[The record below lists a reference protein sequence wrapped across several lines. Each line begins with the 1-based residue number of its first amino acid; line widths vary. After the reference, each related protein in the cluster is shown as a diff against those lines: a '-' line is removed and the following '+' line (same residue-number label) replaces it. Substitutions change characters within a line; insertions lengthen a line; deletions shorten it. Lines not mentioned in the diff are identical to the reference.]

1 MLNHEMVS
9 YCFKKYVT
17 DRFVNQKPKFFL
29 KDILKDHENWKE
41 GDILSFVIQETLGTA
56 TYLERKKLIV
66 EVNHLLEE
74 FYKTGQDDD
83 IFVRGINTVD
93 YYNHTQEKPDVGD
106 DTETGFFDIDYAT
119 PIDVEQFFFISVM
132 LYYIGF
138 IQYVVN
144 ANSDKTYLL
153 KLKNMLH
160 DKLMEIIDV
169 SLSVVTKTEQV
180 PEGGINL
187 ESHCV
192 FLMTLY
198 RVKYLMSTYPKY
210 KHATRDAYDDYINS
224 TQDYDELDEG
234 IITTAS
240 TRLPNNLA
248 QYFVENYMV
257 LAIEFQVDLLD
268 EFFNVRFF

>member
-29 KDILKDHENWKE
+29 KDILVNHGNWKG
-41 GDILSFVIQETLGTA
+41 GDILSFVVQETLGTA

-66 EVNHLLEE
+66 EVNALLEE
-74 FYKTGQDDD
+74 FYKTAKDDD
-83 IFVRGINTVD
+83 LFTSGINTVD
-93 YYNHTQEKPDVGD
+93 YYNHTQEKPDTGG
-106 DTETGFFDIDYAT
+106 DTETGFFDIDYASKA
-119 PIDVEQFFFISVM
+119 DAEQFFFISVM

-144 ANSDKTYLL
+144 ANSNKAYLL

-169 SLSVVTKTEQV
+169 SLSVVTKSEQV
-180 PEGGINL
+180 AEEGIHL

-192 FLMTLY
+192 FLMALY

-210 KHATRDAYDDYINS
+210 KHITRDAYDDYINS
-224 TQDYDELDEG
+224 TQDYDTVDEG
-234 IITTAS
+234 IITMAS
-240 TRLPNNLA
+240 VKLPNNLA

>member
-29 KDILKDHENWKE
+29 KDILVNHEIWKG
-41 GDILSFVIQETLGTA
+41 GDILSFVVQETLGTA

-66 EVNHLLEE
+66 EVNLLLEE
-74 FYKTGQDDD
+74 FYKTAKDDD
-83 IFVRGINTVD
+83 LFTRGINTVD
-93 YYNHTQEKPDVGD
+93 YYNHTQEKPDTGD
-106 DTETGFFDIDYAT
+106 DTETGFFDIDYASKA
-119 PIDVEQFFFISVM
+119 DAEQFFFISVM

-138 IQYVVN
+138 IQYIVN
-144 ANSDKTYLL
+144 ANSNKAYLL

-169 SLSVVTKTEQV
+169 SLSVVTKSEQV
-180 PEGGINL
+180 AEEGIHL

-192 FLMTLY
+192 FLMALY

-210 KHATRDAYDDYINS
+210 KHVTRDAYDDYINS
-224 TQDYDELDEG
+224 TQDYDTVDEG

-240 TRLPNNLA
+240 DKLPNNLA

>member
-29 KDILKDHENWKE
+29 KDILVNHENWE
-41 GDILSFVIQETLGTA
+41 GGDILSFVVQETLGTA

-66 EVNHLLEE
+66 EVNSLLEE
-74 FYKTGQDDD
+74 FYKTAKDDD
-83 IFVRGINTVD
+83 LFVRGINTVD
-93 YYNHTQEKPDVGD
+93 YYNHTQEKPDTGD
-106 DTETGFFDIDYAT
+106 DTETGFFDIDYASKA
-119 PIDVEQFFFISVM
+119 DAEQFFFISVM

-138 IQYVVN
+138 IQYVVD
-144 ANSDKTYLL
+144 ANSHKAYLL

-169 SLSVVTKTEQV
+169 SLSVVTKSEQV
-180 PEGGINL
+180 AEEGIHL

-192 FLMTLY
+192 FLMALY

-210 KHATRDAYDDYINS
+210 KHVTRDAYDDYINS
-224 TQDYDELDEG
+224 TQDYDTVDEG

-240 TRLPNNLA
+240 DKLPNNLA

>member
-29 KDILKDHENWKE
+29 KDILVNHENWE
-41 GDILSFVIQETLGTA
+41 GGDILSFVVQETLGTA

-66 EVNHLLEE
+66 EVNSLLEE
-74 FYKTGQDDD
+74 FYKTAKDDD
-83 IFVRGINTVD
+83 LFVRGINTVD
-93 YYNHTQEKPDVGD
+93 YYNHTQEKPD
-106 DTETGFFDIDYAT
+106 TETGFFDIDYASKA
-119 PIDVEQFFFISVM
+119 DAEQFFFISVM

-138 IQYVVN
+138 IQYVVD
-144 ANSDKTYLL
+144 ANSNKAYLL

-169 SLSVVTKTEQV
+169 SLSVVTKSEQV
-180 PEGGINL
+180 AEEGIHL

-192 FLMTLY
+192 FLMALY

-210 KHATRDAYDDYINS
+210 KHVTRDAYDDYINS
-224 TQDYDELDEG
+224 TQDYDTVDEG

-240 TRLPNNLA
+240 DKLPNNLA

>member
-29 KDILKDHENWKE
+29 KDILVNHENWKG
-41 GDILSFVIQETLGTA
+41 GDILSFVVQETLGTA

-66 EVNHLLEE
+66 EVNALLEE
-74 FYKTGQDDD
+74 FYKTAKDDD
-83 IFVRGINTVD
+83 LFVRGINTVD
-93 YYNHTQEKPDVGD
+93 YYNHTQEKPDTGD
-106 DTETGFFDIDYAT
+106 DTETGFFDIDYASKA
-119 PIDVEQFFFISVM
+119 DAEQFFFISVM

-144 ANSDKTYLL
+144 ANSNKAYLL

-169 SLSVVTKTEQV
+169 SLSVVTKSEQV
-180 PEGGINL
+180 AEEGIHL

-192 FLMTLY
+192 FLMALY

-210 KHATRDAYDDYINS
+210 KHITRDAYDDYINS
-224 TQDYDELDEG
+224 TQDYDTVDEG

-240 TRLPNNLA
+240 DKLPNNPA

-268 EFFNVRFF
+268 EFFKVRFF

>member
-29 KDILKDHENWKE
+29 KDILVNHENWK
-41 GDILSFVIQETLGTA
+41 GRDILSFVVQETLGTA

-66 EVNHLLEE
+66 EVNALLEE
-74 FYKTGQDDD
+74 FYKTAKDDGL
-83 IFVRGINTVD
+83 FTRGINTVD
-93 YYNHTQEKPDVGD
+93 YYNHTQEKPDTGD
-106 DTETGFFDIDYAT
+106 DTETGFFDIDYASKA
-119 PIDVEQFFFISVM
+119 DAEQFFFISVM

-144 ANSDKTYLL
+144 ANSNKAYLL

-169 SLSVVTKTEQV
+169 SLSVVTKSEQV
-180 PEGGINL
+180 AEEGIHL

-192 FLMTLY
+192 FLMALY

-210 KHATRDAYDDYINS
+210 KHITRDAYDDYINS
-224 TQDYDELDEG
+224 TQDYDTVDEG
-234 IITTAS
+234 IITMAS
-240 TRLPNNLA
+240 DKLPNNLA

-268 EFFNVRFF
+268 EFFNVRLF

>member
-17 DRFVNQKPKFFL
+17 DRFVSQKPKFFL
-29 KDILKDHENWKE
+29 KDILVNHEYWKG

-66 EVNHLLEE
+66 EVNLLLEE
-74 FYKTGQDDD
+74 FYKTGLDDD
-83 IFVRGINTVD
+83 IFVRGINKVD

-106 DTETGFFDIDYAT
+106 DTKTGFFDIDYAST
-119 PIDVEQFFFISVM
+119 TDTEHFFFISVM

-144 ANSDKTYLL
+144 ANSNKAYLL

-160 DKLMEIIDV
+160 DKLMEVIDV
-169 SLSVVTKTEQV
+169 SLSIVTKAEQV
-180 PEGGINL
+180 AEGGINL

-192 FLMTLY
+192 FLMALY

-210 KHATRDAYDDYINS
+210 KHATRDAYDDYISS
-224 TQDYDELDEG
+224 TQDYDAVDEN
-234 IITTAS
+234 IITMVPDKLS
-240 TRLPNNLA
+240 NNLA

-257 LAIEFQVDLLD
+257 LAIEIQVDLLD

>member
-29 KDILKDHENWKE
+29 KDILVNHENWE
-41 GDILSFVIQETLGTA
+41 GGDILSFVVQETLGTA

-66 EVNHLLEE
+66 EVNALLEE
-74 FYKTGQDDD
+74 FYKTAKDDD
-83 IFVRGINTVD
+83 LFVRGINTVD
-93 YYNHTQEKPDVGD
+93 YYNHTQEKPDTGD
-106 DTETGFFDIDYAT
+106 DTETGFFDIDYASKA
-119 PIDVEQFFFISVM
+119 DAEQFFFISVM

-144 ANSDKTYLL
+144 ANSNKAYLL

-169 SLSVVTKTEQV
+169 SLSVVTKSEQV
-180 PEGGINL
+180 AEEGIHL

-192 FLMTLY
+192 FLMALY

-210 KHATRDAYDDYINS
+210 KHITRDAYDDYINS
-224 TQDYDELDEG
+224 TQDYDTVDEG

-240 TRLPNNLA
+240 DKLPNNLA

-268 EFFNVRFF
+268 EFFKVRFF

>member
-1 MLNHEMVS
+1 MLNHEMFS

-29 KDILKDHENWKE
+29 KYILVNHENWKG
-41 GDILSFVIQETLGTA
+41 GDILSFVVQETLGTA

-66 EVNHLLEE
+66 EVNALLEE
-74 FYKTGQDDD
+74 FYKTAKDDD
-83 IFVRGINTVD
+83 LFTRGINAVD
-93 YYNHTQEKPDVGD
+93 YYNHTQEKPDTGD
-106 DTETGFFDIDYAT
+106 DTETGFFDIDYASKA
-119 PIDVEQFFFISVM
+119 DAEQFFFISVM

-144 ANSDKTYLL
+144 ANSNKAYLL

-169 SLSVVTKTEQV
+169 SLSVVTKSEQV
-180 PEGGINL
+180 AEEGIHL

-192 FLMTLY
+192 FLMALY

-210 KHATRDAYDDYINS
+210 KHITRDTYDDYINS
-224 TQDYDELDEG
+224 TQDYDTVDEG
-234 IITTAS
+234 IITMAS
-240 TRLPNNLA
+240 VKLPNNLA

>member
-29 KDILKDHENWKE
+29 KDILVNHEHWE
-41 GDILSFVIQETLGTA
+41 GGDILSFVVQETLGTA

-66 EVNHLLEE
+66 EVNLLLEE
-74 FYKTGQDDD
+74 FYKTTKDDD
-83 IFVRGINTVD
+83 LFTRGINTVD
-93 YYNHTQEKPDVGD
+93 YYNHTQEKPDTGD
-106 DTETGFFDIDYAT
+106 DTETGFFDIDYASKA
-119 PIDVEQFFFISVM
+119 DAEQFFFISVM

-144 ANSDKTYLL
+144 ANSNKAYLL

-169 SLSVVTKTEQV
+169 SLSVVTKSEQV
-180 PEGGINL
+180 AEEGIHL

-192 FLMTLY
+192 FLMALY

-210 KHATRDAYDDYINS
+210 KHVTRDAYDDYINS
-224 TQDYDELDEG
+224 TQDYDTVDEG
-234 IITTAS
+234 IITMAS
-240 TRLPNNLA
+240 DKLPNNLA

>member
-29 KDILKDHENWKE
+29 KDILVNHENWE
-41 GDILSFVIQETLGTA
+41 GGDILSFVVQETLGTA

-66 EVNHLLEE
+66 EVNLLLEE
-74 FYKTGQDDD
+74 FYKTAKDDD
-83 IFVRGINTVD
+83 LFVRGINTVD
-93 YYNHTQEKPDVGD
+93 YYNHTQEKPDTGD
-106 DTETGFFDIDYAT
+106 DTETGFFDIDYASKA
-119 PIDVEQFFFISVM
+119 DVEQFFFISVM

-138 IQYVVN
+138 IQYVAN
-144 ANSDKTYLL
+144 ANSNKAYLL

-169 SLSVVTKTEQV
+169 SLSVVTKSEQV
-180 PEGGINL
+180 AEEGIHL

-192 FLMTLY
+192 FLMALY

-210 KHATRDAYDDYINS
+210 KHITRDAYDDYINS
-224 TQDYDELDEG
+224 TQDYDTVDEG
-234 IITTAS
+234 IITMAS
-240 TRLPNNLA
+240 DKLPNNLA
-248 QYFVENYMV
+248 QYFVGNYMV

>member
-29 KDILKDHENWKE
+29 KDILVNHEHWE
-41 GDILSFVIQETLGTA
+41 GGDILSFVVQETLGTA

-66 EVNHLLEE
+66 EVNALLEE
-74 FYKTGQDDD
+74 FYKTTKDDD
-83 IFVRGINTVD
+83 LFVRGINTVD
-93 YYNHTQEKPDVGD
+93 YYNHAQEKPDTGD
-106 DTETGFFDIDYAT
+106 DTETGFFDIDYASKA
-119 PIDVEQFFFISVM
+119 DAEQFFFISVM

-144 ANSDKTYLL
+144 ANSNKAYLL

-169 SLSVVTKTEQV
+169 SLSVVTKSEQV
-180 PEGGINL
+180 AEEGIHL

-192 FLMTLY
+192 FLMALY
-198 RVKYLMSTYPKY
+198 RVKYLISTYPKY
-210 KHATRDAYDDYINS
+210 KHITRDAYDDYINS
-224 TQDYDELDEG
+224 TQDYDTVDEG
-234 IITTAS
+234 IITMAS
-240 TRLPNNLA
+240 DKLPNNLA

>member
-29 KDILKDHENWKE
+29 KDILVNHEIWKG
-41 GDILSFVIQETLGTA
+41 GDILSFVVQETLGTA

-66 EVNHLLEE
+66 EVNLLLEE
-74 FYKTGQDDD
+74 FYKTAKDDD
-83 IFVRGINTVD
+83 LFTRGINTVD
-93 YYNHTQEKPDVGD
+93 YYNHTQEKPDTGD
-106 DTETGFFDIDYAT
+106 DTETGFFDIDYASKA
-119 PIDVEQFFFISVM
+119 DAEQFFFISVM

-144 ANSDKTYLL
+144 ANSNKAYLL

-169 SLSVVTKTEQV
+169 SLSVVTKSEQV
-180 PEGGINL
+180 AEEGIHL

-192 FLMTLY
+192 FLMALY

-210 KHATRDAYDDYINS
+210 KHVTRDAYDDYINS
-224 TQDYDELDEG
+224 TQDYDTVDEG

-240 TRLPNNLA
+240 DKLPNNLA

>member
-29 KDILKDHENWKE
+29 KDILVNHENWKG
-41 GDILSFVIQETLGTA
+41 GDILSFVVQETLGTA

-66 EVNHLLEE
+66 EVNALLEE
-74 FYKTGQDDD
+74 FYKTANGDDL
-83 IFVRGINTVD
+83 FTRGINTVD
-93 YYNHTQEKPDVGD
+93 YYNHTQEKPDTGD
-106 DTETGFFDIDYAT
+106 DTETGFFDIDYASKA
-119 PIDVEQFFFISVM
+119 DAEQFFFISVM

-144 ANSDKTYLL
+144 ANSNKVYLL

-169 SLSVVTKTEQV
+169 SLSVVTKSEQV
-180 PEGGINL
+180 AEEGIHL

-192 FLMTLY
+192 FLMALY

-210 KHATRDAYDDYINS
+210 KHITRDAYDDYINS
-224 TQDYDELDEG
+224 TQDYDTVDEG
-234 IITTAS
+234 IITMAS
-240 TRLPNNLA
+240 DKLPNNLA

>member
-29 KDILKDHENWKE
+29 KDILVNHEIWKG
-41 GDILSFVIQETLGTA
+41 GDILSFVVQETLGTA

-66 EVNHLLEE
+66 EVNALLEE
-74 FYKTGQDDD
+74 FYKTAKDDD
-83 IFVRGINTVD
+83 LFVRGINTVD
-93 YYNHTQEKPDVGD
+93 YYNHTQEKPDTGD
-106 DTETGFFDIDYAT
+106 DTETGFFDIDYASKA
-119 PIDVEQFFFISVM
+119 DAEQFFFISVM

-144 ANSDKTYLL
+144 ANSNKDYLL
-153 KLKNMLH
+153 KLKNMLY
-160 DKLMEIIDV
+160 DKLMEIIGV
-169 SLSVVTKTEQV
+169 SLSVVTKSEQV
-180 PEGGINL
+180 AEEGIHL

-192 FLMTLY
+192 FLMALY

-210 KHATRDAYDDYINS
+210 KHITRDAYDDYINS
-224 TQDYDELDEG
+224 TQDYDTVDEG
-234 IITTAS
+234 IITMAS
-240 TRLPNNLA
+240 VKLPNNLA

>member
-29 KDILKDHENWKE
+29 KDILVNHENWKG
-41 GDILSFVIQETLGTA
+41 GDILSFVVQETLGTA

-66 EVNHLLEE
+66 EVNTLLEE
-74 FYKTGQDDD
+74 FYKTVKDDD
-83 IFVRGINTVD
+83 LFTRGINTVD
-93 YYNHTQEKPDVGD
+93 YYNHTQEKPDTGD
-106 DTETGFFDIDYAT
+106 DTETGFFDIDYASKA
-119 PIDVEQFFFISVM
+119 DAEQFFFISVM

-144 ANSDKTYLL
+144 ANSNKAYLL

-169 SLSVVTKTEQV
+169 SLSVVTKSEQV
-180 PEGGINL
+180 AEEGIHL

-192 FLMTLY
+192 FLMALY

-210 KHATRDAYDDYINS
+210 KHITRDAYDDYINN
-224 TQDYDELDEG
+224 TQDYDTVDEG
-234 IITTAS
+234 IITMAS
-240 TRLPNNLA
+240 DKLHNNLA

>member
-17 DRFVNQKPKFFL
+17 DLFVNQKPKFFL
-29 KDILKDHENWKE
+29 KDILVNHENWKG
-41 GDILSFVIQETLGTA
+41 GDILSFVVQETLGTA

-66 EVNHLLEE
+66 EVNSLLEE
-74 FYKTGQDDD
+74 FYKTAKDDD
-83 IFVRGINTVD
+83 LFVRGINTVD
-93 YYNHTQEKPDVGD
+93 YYNHTQEKPDTGD
-106 DTETGFFDIDYAT
+106 DTETGFFDIDYASKA
-119 PIDVEQFFFISVM
+119 DAEQFFFISVM

-138 IQYVVN
+138 IQYVVD
-144 ANSDKTYLL
+144 ANSNKAYLL

-169 SLSVVTKTEQV
+169 SLSIVTKSEQV
-180 PEGGINL
+180 AEEGIHL

-192 FLMTLY
+192 FLMALY

-210 KHATRDAYDDYINS
+210 KHVTRDAYDDYINS
-224 TQDYDELDEG
+224 TQDYDTVDEG

-240 TRLPNNLA
+240 DKLPNNLA

>member
-29 KDILKDHENWKE
+29 KDILVNHENWE
-41 GDILSFVIQETLGTA
+41 GEDIMSFVVQETLGTA

-66 EVNHLLEE
+66 EVNALLEE
-74 FYKTGQDDD
+74 FYKTTKDDD
-83 IFVRGINTVD
+83 LFTRGINTVD
-93 YYNHTQEKPDVGD
+93 YYNHTQEKPDTGD
-106 DTETGFFDIDYAT
+106 DTETGFFDIAYASKG
-119 PIDVEQFFFISVM
+119 DAEQFFFISVM

-144 ANSDKTYLL
+144 ANSNKAYLL

-180 PEGGINL
+180 AEEGIHL

-192 FLMTLY
+192 FLMALY

-224 TQDYDELDEG
+224 TEDYDEVDEN
-234 IITTAS
+234 IITMAPNK
-240 TRLPNNLA
+240 LPNNLA

>member
-29 KDILKDHENWKE
+29 KDILVNHENWE
-41 GDILSFVIQETLGTA
+41 GGDILSFVIQETLGTA

-66 EVNHLLEE
+66 EVNALLEE
-74 FYKTGQDDD
+74 FYKTAKDDD
-83 IFVRGINTVD
+83 LFTRGINTVD
-93 YYNHTQEKPDVGD
+93 YYNHTQEKPDTGD
-106 DTETGFFDIDYAT
+106 DTETGFFDIDYASKA
-119 PIDVEQFFFISVM
+119 DVEQFFFISVM

-144 ANSDKTYLL
+144 ANSNKAYLL

-169 SLSVVTKTEQV
+169 SLSVVTKSEQV
-180 PEGGINL
+180 AEKGIHL

-192 FLMTLY
+192 FLMALY

-210 KHATRDAYDDYINS
+210 KNITRDAYDDYINS
-224 TQDYDELDEG
+224 TQDYDTVDEG
-234 IITTAS
+234 IITMAS
-240 TRLPNNLA
+240 DKLPNNLA

-268 EFFNVRFF
+268 EFFNIRFF

>member
-1 MLNHEMVS
+1 MVS

-74 FYKTGQDDD
+74 FYKSGQDDD
-83 IFVRGINTVD
+83 LFVRGINTVD

-144 ANSDKTYLL
+144 ANSNKAYLL

-169 SLSVVTKTEQV
+169 SLSVVTKSEQV
-180 PEGGINL
+180 AEEGIHL

-192 FLMTLY
+192 FLMALY

-210 KHATRDAYDDYINS
+210 KHVTRDAYDDYINS
-224 TQDYDELDEG
+224 TQDYDEVDEN
-234 IITTAS
+234 IITMAPNK
-240 TRLPNNLA
+240 LPNNLA